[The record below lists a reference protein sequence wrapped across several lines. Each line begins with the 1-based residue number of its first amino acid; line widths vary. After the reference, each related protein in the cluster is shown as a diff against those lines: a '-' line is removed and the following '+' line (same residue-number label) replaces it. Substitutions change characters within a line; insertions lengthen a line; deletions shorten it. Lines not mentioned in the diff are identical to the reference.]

1 VFDVRIKKISQNIE
15 YRIVS
20 NLTASNKMFK
30 FETELS
36 QNRTLTAK
44 TAALKFKVSSAPC
57 MRHVVKSNVQCMFI
71 IQNELRKVMV

>member
-44 TAALKFKVSSAPC
+44 TAALKFKVSSA
-57 MRHVVKSNVQCMFI
+57 
-71 IQNELRKVMV
+71 

>member
-20 NLTASNKMFK
+20 NLTANNKMFK

-36 QNRTLTAK
+36 QNRTIMEKLHELKYFMK
-44 TAALKFKVSSAPC
+44 TKKIEQKDKYQEF
-57 MRHVVKSNVQCMFI
+57 
-71 IQNELRKVMV
+71 